1 MLAFNSVIIGTKQ
14 PQLLATFYE
23 KVLGK
28 PPEVVDNENGFW
40 GWQVGKTYMGILDHS
55 EMRGNAKDPGRIMI
69 NLETNQVK
77 DEFTRIRAFG
87 GLEIRAPYQLGDG
100 WIATLADPDGNY
112 FQLMTPMETLISP

>member
-77 DEFTRIRAFG
+77 DEFNRIRDRYAG
-87 GLEIRAPYQLGDG
+87 DEILLLWTNNGKAG
-100 WIATLADPDGNY
+100 
-112 FQLMTPMETLISP
+112 EK